1 MGEQLPNNSFVDI
14 NLVGNNDSN
23 AIVCHTDLTTC
34 CRESEGQSR
43 GEWLRLEGIRLSYPL
58 YQSNGTQTVELLR
71 YQNQFAS
78 SYYYGIYR
86 CAIET
91 TAVNGHMGRAS
102 VYIGLY
108 NSTSGEMHAD

>member
-43 GEWLRLEGIRLSYPL
+43 GEWLRLEGIGLSYPL
-58 YQSNGTQTVELLR
+58 YQSNGTQTVELFVTR
-71 YQNQFAS
+71 INFPAE
-78 SYYYGIYR
+78 IT
-86 CAIET
+86 AT
-91 TAVNGHMGRAS
+91 T
-102 VYIGLY
+102 
-108 NSTSGEMHAD
+108 